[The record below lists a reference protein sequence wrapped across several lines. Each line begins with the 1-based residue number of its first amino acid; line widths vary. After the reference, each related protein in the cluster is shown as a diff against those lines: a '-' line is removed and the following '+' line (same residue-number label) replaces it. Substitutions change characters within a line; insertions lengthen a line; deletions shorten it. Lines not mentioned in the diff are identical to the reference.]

1 MLDLNIDILKRE
13 RNIFLS
19 NLSIF
24 FFEEKINKINLRET
38 CLSPRI
44 IGFKRGNPRNL
55 KVQAWKRK

>member
-24 FFEEKINKINLRET
+24 EEEEKINKI
-38 CLSPRI
+38 
-44 IGFKRGNPRNL
+44 K
-55 KVQAWKRK
+55 

>member
-24 FFEEKINKINLRET
+24 FEEEKINKI
-38 CLSPRI
+38 
-44 IGFKRGNPRNL
+44 K
-55 KVQAWKRK
+55 